1 MDDAINYRIQV
12 LQAFGPEHELF
23 APGCVDLLNML
34 IDTGTL
40 SKAMRAVQDDLSR
53 RGGDNGS
60 IEKVNACFS
69 KALTTVLARAGL
81 AATESTATSKQ
92 LSRQVNVD
100 ATNLLH
106 CPRNHFTRECTVR

>member
-34 IDTGTL
+34 IDTNTL

-53 RGGDNGS
+53 RGGNASS
-60 IEKVNACFS
+60 IQKVNDCFS
-69 KALTTVLARAGL
+69 KALTAVLARAGL
-81 AATESTATSKQ
+81 VAGGPTASSKHS
-92 LSRQVNVD
+92 SRQVNSHPFIPLPFRD
-100 ATNLLH
+100 L
-106 CPRNHFTRECTVR
+106 PFPGQSF